1 MYILSDEFSRQ
12 ASMEDELKIPTS
24 LMVRPS
30 KDMVTLGKSQLGFM
44 NLFALPLFQGV
55 ADLLPGMQYC
65 VDELESNK
73 ALFETKVAEAQ
84 SQMDP
89 ASRLPQRDGSFSPR
103 TMSMAVPE
111 TKKASLPAQK
121 LIAASAS
128 ALLASRTASERQFM
142 TEPADPAD
150 TPAHVPVL
158 SMSAEYKETKA
169 LVTNFDTVADFAASD
184 PFNSNDGRH
193 PHAEKQ
199 RCSET
204 TEGSSAP
211 YSLEWAS
218 GATSATTGKMPLSP
232 STQGTSVISRDSMDR
247 PVSVPVTTVTA
258 AESTTTATESA
269 RSRTDLKLEDNHSH
283 SSAGDDQSSPERN
296 DGTLRPPDAE
306 PCQTLKKRPSRFRI
320 NGFHLFR
327 RHKGTGAPASTSDT
341 AG

>member
-30 KDMVTLGKSQLGFM
+30 KDIVTLGKSQLGFM

-89 ASRLPQRDGSFSPR
+89 ALRPSLQRDGTFSPR

-121 LIAASAS
+121 LVAASAP
-128 ALLASRTASERQFM
+128 ALLATRTASERQFM

-158 SMSAEYKETKA
+158 SAEYKETKA

-184 PFNSNDGRH
+184 PFNSKDGSH
-193 PHAEKQ
+193 LHAEKQ

-269 RSRTDLKLEDNHSH
+269 RSRTDLKLEDNQSH
-283 SSAGDDQSSPERN
+283 SSVGDDQSSAERN
-296 DGTLRPPDAE
+296 NDTLSPPGAE